1 MLSSIWTRLLW
12 IIEAIGYQW
21 ISFAMFLE
29 NIFPPIPSELIMPFG
44 WFLAG
49 QWKMTLVWV
58 IAAGVIGTYLGVL
71 PFYLIGYR
79 LHKEKLL
86 RRTDRRGSYL
96 WISREEIEK
105 AFIAFNRYGN
115 SFVLFWRFIP
125 LFRTIISFPAGAV
138 RMNFWIYSMYTIL
151 WTTVRCTLLAS
162 IWYVLWD
169 QRELVG
175 SVMKEYE
182 HIMLGII
189 AFGIVRFF
197 WQKVMK
203 KLKVKNTS
211 EVKSSFAGKNEKW
224 KNKN

>member
-1 MLSSIWTRLLW
+1 MWTRLLW

-58 IAAGVIGTYLGVL
+58 IAAWVIGTYLGVL

-105 AFIAFNRYGN
+105 AFMAFNRYGN
-115 SFVLFWRFIP
+115 SFVLFGRFIP

-162 IWYVLWD
+162 IWYILWD
-169 QRELVG
+169 QRELVW

-189 AFGIVRFF
+189 AFGIVLFF
-197 WQKVMK
+197 WQKVIR
-203 KLKVKNTS
+203 KLKIQTKWS
-211 EVKSSFAGKNEKW
+211 PRRW
-224 KNKN
+224 KN